1 MGEPPRA
8 IEVRLDMPAL
18 RLPKRHFNALDF
30 SRLLAACAVLFWHYQ
45 HFFVPPVTYEF
56 HVRRSISPFYPQISW
71 LYDYGHVAVE
81 YFWAVSGFVFAHVYL
96 ADKSGGGR
104 FWVARVARLW
114 PLHWLTLVIV
124 AVMQGVYFGMH
135 GTAFIYHHQD
145 VRHFLL
151 NLVMAHYWGIQ
162 DNQSYNGPTWSL
174 STEMVAYLAFW
185 LLLPALR
192 RMPLALA
199 LPVAG
204 AMFVVIFANVLPPN
218 APPQAL
224 AAKLIPVVNCV
235 GYFFA
240 GAAMYGA
247 ALRGWLTVPRLLV
260 LAPMLAVA
268 AWGVSGVKVHGRDA
282 TILLGTFSVL
292 CAMLAIDL
300 SDGQD
305 RLKLGR
311 KLGDASYGIYL
322 WHFPLQLAIV
332 MLVDATW
339 HTRHVFREPVALIA
353 FVTLAIAAGFASHR
367 WIERPAQRA
376 VLRWAGHSKG

>member
-1 MGEPPRA
+1 MA
-8 IEVRLDMPAL
+8 KL

-45 HFFVPPVTYEF
+45 HFFVPPVAYEF

-81 YFWAVSGFVFAHVYL
+81 YFWAVSGYVFAHVYL
-96 ADKSGGGR
+96 AEKGGRWR

-114 PLHWLTLVIV
+114 PLHLLTLVIV
-124 AVMQGVYFGMH
+124 AVMQGVYFAAH

-145 VRHFLL
+145 VRHFVL
-151 NLVMAHYWGIQ
+151 NLAMAQYWGIQ

-185 LLLPALR
+185 LLLPVLR
-192 RMPLALA
+192 RVPLGLA

-204 AMFVVIFANVLPPN
+204 AMFVLVFANYLPAN
-218 APPQAL
+218 APPEAL

-247 ALRGWLTVPRLLV
+247 ALRGWLTVPRLIV
-260 LAPMLAVA
+260 LAPVLGVG
-268 AWGVSGVKVHGRDA
+268 AWWVSGVKVHGHDA
-282 TILLGTFSVL
+282 AILLGTFAAL
-292 CAMLAIDL
+292 CVALAIDL
-300 SDGQD
+300 SDPKD
-305 RLKLGR
+305 RLRLGR

-332 MLVDATW
+332 LVVDATW
-339 HTRHVFREPVALIA
+339 HTRNVFREPVALIV
-353 FVTLAIAAGFASHR
+353 FVVVAIAAGFASHR
-367 WIERPAQRA
+367 WIERPAQRV
-376 VLRWAGHSKG
+376 VLRWTGQSKRSA